1 MEGNRQTYAQSH
13 DMLKW
18 YHNFQYLHTKTT
30 FVPILHWNKWEFKQG
45 EKRPTAHGTLTDSGG
60 GLSHYP
66 PENIMSENYDR
77 RLIIR
82 IEHLRDWIGSSNVK
96 QNSPSQSW
104 GCWPVL
110 GCSHCGGSRHTKEG
124 CFKLVG
130 YPNWWDD
137 LLKRKAATKA
147 PAPRT
152 GGKANLAT
160 TNHPDE
166 IPSSY
171 EQSGMA
177 LGKGETT
184 IDELETRER
193 EEYR

>member
-1 MEGNRQTYAQSH
+1 M
-13 DMLKW
+13 
-18 YHNFQYLHTKTT
+18 
-30 FVPILHWNKWEFKQG
+30 
-45 EKRPTAHGTLTDSGG
+45 
-60 GLSHYP
+60 
-66 PENIMSENYDR
+66 
-77 RLIIR
+77 
-82 IEHLRDWIGSSNVK
+82 
-96 QNSPSQSW
+96 
-104 GCWPVL
+104 L

-193 EEYR
+193 EEER